1 MSATNPGKVQAHT
14 TPATNIKQLKDV
26 TLGAVALQEPDA
38 VAFTGGTIHGPAVS
52 SGKAQSITE
61 AGEISVDV
69 NHVKITGPAEST
81 YAVTLAAPSR
91 AGQLLIIEM
100 IATTDT
106 NAVTMALTNVVGGT
120 QAASASFNAAG
131 ETLVLLSNSTKW
143 VVIKE
148 HGVTLGA

>member
-1 MSATNPGKVQAHT
+1 MSATNPGKVRAHT
-14 TPATNIKQLKDV
+14 NPATNVRKPVDL
-26 TLGAVALQEPDA
+26 TLGAMAIQEPDA
-38 VAFTGGTIHGPAVS
+38 VAVTGGTIHGPAIS
-52 SGKAQSITE
+52 SGKSQSITE
-61 AGEISVDV
+61 AGAISLDV
-69 NHVKITGPAEST
+69 NHAKITGPAAST

-106 NAVTMALTNVVGGT
+106 NAVTLALTNVVGQSSGT
-120 QAASASFNAAG
+120 GASFNAAG

-148 HGVTLGA
+148 QGVTLS

>member
-1 MSATNPGKVQAHT
+1 MSATNPGKVRAHT

-26 TLGAVALQEPDA
+26 TLGAMAIQEPDA
-38 VAFTGGTIHGPAVS
+38 VAVTGGTIHGAAVS
-52 SGKAQSITE
+52 SSKSQTITE
-61 AGEISVDV
+61 ADAISLAV
-69 NHVKITGPAEST
+69 NHVKITGPATST

-100 IATTDT
+100 LDTTAT
-106 NAVTMALTNVVGGT
+106 NAVTLALTNVVGGT
-120 QAASASFNAAG
+120 QASTATFNAAA

-148 HGVTLGA
+148 QGVTLS